1 MLASDLARAP
11 LIALVPLLHI
21 LGVLSFPL
29 LVGLVVVHGAFR
41 PSYYASQAA
50 LLPQLLGHEQ
60 RRLTQAS
67 ALFQGATRLTLLAG
81 PALGGVL
88 IGWLG
93 ATNVLL
99 VDAATYLVAFALVA
113 RGIPAVARSPRA
125 APVGGMLAGL
135 RVLWGDELLRAW
147 TLAGTGS
154 QMAFQSLM
162 AALPVLAF
170 TRYGQDPR
178 MAGMLVG
185 AWGGGALLGSLAA
198 LRLPARLAPLTVGS
212 LAWLGQAV
220 PLWLLIVRLPAVIA
234 VAVLLTAGLSNGIR
248 VPPLRAM
255 VLLRIP
261 PWLRVQALT
270 AETTLPFAAG
280 LVALLVGS
288 PALEAFGVAPVLAA
302 TAAVATTGAA
312 GFAVVA
318 VRIRRSV
325 DT

>member
-1 MLASDLARAP
+1 M
-11 LIALVPLLHI
+11 
-21 LGVLSFPL
+21 
-29 LVGLVVVHGAFR
+29 
-41 PSYYASQAA
+41 
-50 LLPQLLGHEQ
+50 
-60 RRLTQAS
+60 
-67 ALFQGATRLTLLAG
+67 
-81 PALGGVL
+81 
-88 IGWLG
+88 
-93 ATNVLL
+93 
-99 VDAATYLVAFALVA
+99 
-113 RGIPAVARSPRA
+113 
-125 APVGGMLAGL
+125 
-135 RVLWGDELLRAW
+135 
-147 TLAGTGS
+147 
-154 QMAFQSLM
+154 
-162 AALPVLAF
+162 
-170 TRYGQDPR
+170 
-178 MAGMLVG
+178 
-185 AWGGGALLGSLAA
+185 
-198 LRLPARLAPLTVGS
+198 GS